1 MKNFRS
7 FTGGLCLLAL
17 LTPALLSAAKAD
29 GPKARVMAK
38 YDTNKNGVIDG
49 DEIAAV
55 RAAFAAEPAGD
66 LKKYDANKDGKL
78 DDAEIALIK
87 GPGGKKGEAKKEK
100 KEKADAPAETPK
112 AEVKADAKEYAAK
125 TPGK

>member
-1 MKNFRS
+1 MKNLRLL
-7 FTGGLCLLAL
+7 TGSLCLLAAL
-17 LTPALLSAAKAD
+17 APAALVAAQSD
-29 GPKARVMAK
+29 GPKARLMAK

-49 DEIAAV
+49 DEIAAI

-87 GPGGKKGEAKKEK
+87 GPGGKKGETKKEK
-100 KEKADAPAETPK
+100 KADAPAETPK
-112 AEVKADAKEYAAK
+112 AGVKADAKEDAAT